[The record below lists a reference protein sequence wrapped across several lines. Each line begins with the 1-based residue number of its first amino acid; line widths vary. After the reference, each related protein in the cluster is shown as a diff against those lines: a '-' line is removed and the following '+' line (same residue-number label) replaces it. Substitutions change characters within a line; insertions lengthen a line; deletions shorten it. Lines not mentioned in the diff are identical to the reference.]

1 MDPAEKVKG
10 GLASREPAV
19 PGADT
24 WRIPYLGKLL
34 EERDTQAHQG
44 AAVPDEEVERVQE
57 LVDSLCSN

>member
-1 MDPAEKVKG
+1 MKE
-10 GLASREPAV
+10 GLASREPVV

-34 EERDTQAHQG
+34 EERDTLAYQG